1 MLKCED
7 EIDVHDKLLDFELF
21 DGQLEEKLHESLL
34 EEVHWLLQL
43 VDAQLWLELLKLLE
57 QHLTL
62 FDDDGELHDE
72 LIDEELCERQLDE
85 SLLQVIFDEQLQLLL
100 LLEKLL

>member
-7 EIDVHDKLLDFELF
+7 EIEVHDKLLDFELF

-43 VDAQLWLELLKLLE
+43 VDTQLWLELLRLLE
-57 QHLTL
+57 QHLIL
-62 FDDDGELHDE
+62 FDDDGQLHDE